1 MMEVCMAAFKT
12 ISYILAAILI
22 LFGVLFIV
30 AAFGETTNLNWAIIG
45 GILLVIGFAIILVA
59 SIFFKSTTSETSQ
72 LNTTLQVDLPADVD
86 VERFKCQDCGA
97 QLTMDNV
104 KIVAGAPMV
113 DCPYCGAAYQLTEK
127 PKW

>member
-1 MMEVCMAAFKT
+1 MSAGRTIGNIIAGLVVIFGFLFILGAFSPQGQT
-12 ISYILAAILI
+12 GWILI
-22 LFGVLFIV
+22 GVIL
-30 AAFGETTNLNWAIIG
+30 IG
-45 GILLVIGFAIILVA
+45 IGFVIIW
-59 SIFFKSTTSETSQ
+59 FTTRLGQKAQQEITQ
-72 LNTTLQVDLPADVD
+72 QTTLKVDLPADVD

-104 KIVAGAPMV
+104 KMVAGAPMV

>member
-1 MMEVCMAAFKT
+1 MAAFKT
-12 ISYILAAILI
+12 IGYILATILI
-22 LFGVLFIV
+22 LFGVLFLL
-30 AAFGETTNLNWAIIG
+30 AAFGETWNPGWAILG

-59 SIFFKSTTSETSQ
+59 SLFFKSSTSETNQ
-72 LNTTLQVDLPADVD
+72 QNTTLQVDLPADVD

-97 QLTMDNV
+97 QLSMDNV
-104 KIVAGAPMV
+104 KMVAGAPMV